1 MGDAVS
7 QGVLLQ
13 GPKRYLWWEVAT
25 LPNPRLSFSSASA
38 QKSKIVLSWQVG
50 FSVGAE
56 SDDELEVSE
65 RMLVFMLAFYERYPS
80 LLKVPLFLSR
90 KVWRKNVVTWLPCQG
105 TSREG

>member
-1 MGDAVS
+1 M
-7 QGVLLQ
+7 
-13 GPKRYLWWEVAT
+13 
-25 LPNPRLSFSSASA
+25 
-38 QKSKIVLSWQVG
+38 LSWQVG

-90 KVWRKNVVTWLPCQG
+90 KVWRKDVVTWLPCQG
-105 TSREG
+105 TSRKDEFRNCPACGNRMLFLALIEAQCRFLAGESYAGRQRDRKSPG